1 MRVDAQVVDRGN
13 RTITGLRV
21 SDFILREEG
30 RPQEIRNFA
39 SENMPVDV
47 LLLLDVSPS
56 VTTVSDDIP
65 EDGSAPEKPAT
76 RLDRV
81 IFRLPDVQTV
91 AMSRHRIAAHCGNC
105 NSCITAW
112 KRGSLRKRSISGGLR
127 KIQPIAWDIIYRRRA
142 VQSLRLPA
150 PPHGESDG
158 RPLQAT
164 RGCVASAPTDG
175 AKGPCDRRLLAY
187 CLSNTVSADV

>member
-1 MRVDAQVVDRGN
+1 MQFQATRRDQ
-13 RTITGLRV
+13 
-21 SDFILREEG
+21 
-30 RPQEIRNFA
+30 FA
-39 SENMPVDV
+39 CSRSYAAGEMT
-47 LLLLDVSPS
+47 LH
-56 VTTVSDDIP
+56 TA
-65 EDGSAPEKPAT
+65 SAKQAT

-81 IFRLPDVQTV
+81 NFRLPDVQTV

-158 RPLQAT
+158 CPLLAT
-164 RGCVASAPTDG
+164 RGCVSSAPTDVR
-175 AKGPCDRRLLAY
+175 KGLATEDCSPTAY
-187 CLSNTVSADV
+187 RTP